1 MLQKL
6 GNPKAVFIWWLIIGL
21 LLGLYFA
28 QLVGSYAVALPMG
41 IALSLVM
48 AKASYRVSR
57 RLTR

>member
-1 MLQKL
+1 MLQRL
-6 GNPKAVFIWWLIIGL
+6 SNPKSAFAWWLAFGL

-48 AKASYRVSR
+48 GKAGYRVSR